1 MRHTFVFFILALL
14 LLIQPVTASAMTLYY
29 DETAHE
35 YNEKPIT
42 MIVNGETVNF
52 DMPPVILNER
62 TLIPVR
68 GLFEKLGAVIEWD
81 GAAGMVKIVSNDTTI
96 LLWTNNQT
104 ASVNG
109 QSVQMDVAPKI
120 INDRMM
126 IPVRFVSERLGYQVG
141 WDGNTS
147 TVTITGTTLPVI
159 NRISYADGQ
168 VTVTADG
175 EIKKYEHFVLQE
187 NGETR
192 IVLDLSGTK
201 LGYAGNP
208 VTVSGSQ
215 VKGVR
220 WSQYQTNPYIT
231 RIVVDLSQAVSYVV
245 EQSADKRTVCIL
257 LSTTSTPP
265 SPTPTPTGAPVEKP
279 DYTLNEKAK
288 GKLVVID
295 PGHGGDEVGSEA
307 KQDGKTVAQEKDI
320 NLAISLKLNALLKQ
334 AGVKTYM
341 IREDDSTVG
350 LYDRPEIA
358 NQLNADLFV
367 SVHSNSFTSPDAYGT
382 ETLYYPGGDASY
394 GITSQRLAELIQ
406 EEMVKELGT
415 YDRGLKDGKEMV
427 VIRKTNMPAVIAEV
441 AFLSSPDDLAK
452 LSDDSFRQKAAQAIC
467 NAVIRALNEMV
478 E

>member
-1 MRHTFVFFILALL
+1 
-14 LLIQPVTASAMTLYY
+14 
-29 DETAHE
+29 
-35 YNEKPIT
+35 
-42 MIVNGETVNF
+42 
-52 DMPPVILNER
+52 MPPVIINER

-68 GLFEKLGAVIEWD
+68 GLFEKLGAAIEWD
-81 GAAGMVKIVSNDTTI
+81 GAAGMVKIVSNETTI
-96 LLWTNNQT
+96 LLWADHQT

-109 QSVQMDVAPKI
+109 QSMQMDVAPKI

-126 IPVRFVSERLGYQVG
+126 IPVRFISESLGYQVG
-141 WDGNTS
+141 WDGITA
-147 TVTITGTTLPVI
+147 TVTITGTTLAVI
-159 NRISYADGQ
+159 QKIAYADGKI
-168 VTVTADG
+168 TVTADA
-175 EIKKYEHFVLQE
+175 EIGTYEHFVLKQD
-187 NGETR
+187 GEAR
-192 IVLDLSGTK
+192 IVLDLAGTK
-201 LGYAGNP
+201 LGYTGNP
-208 VTVSGSQ
+208 VTISGSQ

-231 RIVVDLSQAVSYVV
+231 RIVVDLSQTVSYVV
-245 EQSADKRTVCIL
+245 EQSADKRMISIA
-257 LSTTSTPP
+257 LSFP
-265 SPTPTPTGAPVEKP
+265 SPSPSPTPTGAPVGRP
-279 DYTLNEKAK
+279 DYTLHEKAK
-288 GKLVVID
+288 EKLVVID

-307 KQDGKTVAQEKDI
+307 KQDGRTIAQEKDI

-341 IREDDSTVG
+341 TREDDSTVG
-350 LYDRPEIA
+350 LFDRPEIA
-358 NQLNADLFV
+358 NNLNADLFV

-394 GITSQRLAELIQ
+394 GITSQRLAQLIQ

-452 LSDDSFRQKAAQAIC
+452 LLDDSFRQKAAQAIC
-467 NAVIRALNEMV
+467 NAIIRALNEMV

>member
-1 MRHTFVFFILALL
+1 MRHKIIFFILTLL
-14 LLIQPVTASAMTLYY
+14 LLIQPVTASAITLYY

-35 YNEKPIT
+35 YSEKPIT

-52 DMPPVILNER
+52 DMPPVIINER

-68 GLFEKLGAVIEWD
+68 GLFEKLGAAIEWD
-81 GAAGMVKIVSNDTTI
+81 GAAGMVKIVSNETTI
-96 LLWTNNQT
+96 LLWADHQT

-109 QSVQMDVAPKI
+109 QSMQMDVAPKI

-126 IPVRFVSERLGYQVG
+126 IPVRFISESLGYQVG
-141 WDGNTS
+141 WDGITA
-147 TVTITGTTLPVI
+147 TVTITGTTLAVI
-159 NRISYADGQ
+159 QKIAYADGKI
-168 VTVTADG
+168 TVTADA
-175 EIKKYEHFVLQE
+175 EIGTYEDFVLKQD
-187 NGETR
+187 GEAR
-192 IVLDLSGTK
+192 IVLDLAGTK
-201 LGYAGNP
+201 LGYSGNP
-208 VTVSGSQ
+208 VTISGSQ

-231 RIVVDLSQAVSYVV
+231 RIVVDLSQTVSYVV
-245 EQSADKRTVCIL
+245 EQSADKRMISIA
-257 LSTTSTPP
+257 LSFP
-265 SPTPTPTGAPVEKP
+265 SPSPSPTPTGAPVGRP

-288 GKLVVID
+288 EKLVVID

-307 KQDGKTVAQEKDI
+307 KQDGRTIAQEKDI

-341 IREDDSTVG
+341 TREDDSTVG
-350 LYDRPEIA
+350 LFDRPEIA
-358 NQLNADLFV
+358 NNLNADLFV

-394 GITSQRLAELIQ
+394 GITSQRLAQLIQ

-452 LSDDSFRQKAAQAIC
+452 LLDDSFRQKAAQAIC
-467 NAVIRALNEMV
+467 NAIIRALNEMV